1 MAIHNN
7 IPVEIGL
14 ALRQQHNIDI
24 PELFQEPDYH
34 DIHPNGSCG
43 YGYEQFYF
51 KDSGMRLTT
60 FNEYTMQWWD
70 LHEANRTSD
79 ATKWL
84 TWLMDGGY
92 WKPME
97 KSWLAGYIC
106 FDNITYIVHS
116 FYNSDLLVG
125 SKIHNGCKTKTA
137 KVLGFE
143 NWASFKAAKTSD
155 LPLKLT
161 NATT

>member
-1 MAIHNN
+1 
-7 IPVEIGL
+7 
-14 ALRQQHNIDI
+14 
-24 PELFQEPDYH
+24 
-34 DIHPNGSCG
+34 
-43 YGYEQFYF
+43 
-51 KDSGMRLTT
+51 MRLTT